1 MPFLQFLVSGEKS
14 FDWSCSLN
22 TSWKHYKCTYGKG
35 SNGEKRLCGI
45 LLSFLARFVI
55 AIFDSLESLYYY
67 LYFKQSLSI
76 YPGCCNSSLEPG
88 VDSHC
93 LAVGHCSPSWLRCYH
108 QGLHLFLVCYNIS
121 FRQSYHQHLNNF
133 QLLGGEA
140 VRTRELGGSQDGS
153 AFSRSRLPPWLG
165 LKHHQLICFKI
176 NHVQQYFK
184 LGNLKS
190 VIYFW

>member
-1 MPFLQFLVSGEKS
+1 MIGNWRTKDNIDGWGDGDINGGDEEEKDDGFIRSIFNCPPRNVLLGQTCSEHAPLLCQRPPEGETRLPFLQFLVSGEKS

-45 LLSFLARFVI
+45 LLLFLARFVI
-55 AIFDSLESLYYY
+55 AIFDILESLYYY

-88 VDSHC
+88 GDSHC

-108 QGLHLFLVCYNIS
+108 QGLHLFLVCYNI
-121 FRQSYHQHLNNF
+121 
-133 QLLGGEA
+133 
-140 VRTRELGGSQDGS
+140 
-153 AFSRSRLPPWLG
+153 
-165 LKHHQLICFKI
+165 
-176 NHVQQYFK
+176 
-184 LGNLKS
+184 
-190 VIYFW
+190 